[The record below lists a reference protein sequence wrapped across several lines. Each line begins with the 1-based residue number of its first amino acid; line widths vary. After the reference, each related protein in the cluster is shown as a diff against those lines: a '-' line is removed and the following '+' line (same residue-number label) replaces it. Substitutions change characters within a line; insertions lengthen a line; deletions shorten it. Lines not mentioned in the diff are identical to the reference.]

1 LLSKN
6 KAKSKDLILITKLF
20 FFLLIFLTFSN
31 PSFALGKLGH
41 QIVCQLAFEHLP
53 PAKQLKISALLKTIP
68 KKHQRLINNYNYIK
82 KGSPIT
88 FANACTWADAIKRL
102 ENFKAYQP
110 WHYMNVSRNHLKIK
124 ADDCSK
130 NCLPQSVLTHQQIVA
145 KTNKPN
151 WQQAQALLFLGHW
164 LGDIHQ
170 PLHISF
176 ADDLGGNRL
185 RFSHL
190 ATQCKNLHWYWDECI
205 LYKGK
210 HSKTK
215 WLALLTAQ
223 WNQHPQPNWQA
234 EQVWQWADE
243 SFQLAKS
250 ASLNYCRLTNQGR
263 CEKLTGK
270 IRLPENY
277 LDQHQAVI
285 EQRLLLAAQRLTKIL
300 EASL

>member
-1 LLSKN
+1 LFI
-6 KAKSKDLILITKLF
+6 LILV
-20 FFLLIFLTFSN
+20 TFSK
-31 PSFALGKLGH
+31 PSSALGKLGH
-41 QIVCQLAFEHLP
+41 QIVCQLAFENLS
-53 PAKQLKISALLKTIP
+53 PAKQLKISTLLKTIP
-68 KKHQRLINNYNYIK
+68 KKHQRLINNYNYNK
-82 KGSPIT
+82 QNSAIT

-102 ENFKAYQP
+102 ENFKTYRP
-110 WHYMNVSRNHLKIK
+110 WHYMNVPRDHLSITVN
-124 ADDCSK
+124 DCSK
-130 NCLPQSVLTHQQIVA
+130 NCLPQAILTHQKILA
-145 KTNKPN
+145 KTKNAN

-185 RFSHL
+185 RFFHL

-210 HSKTK
+210 NSKKK
-215 WLALLTAQ
+215 WLALLTEK
-223 WNQHPQPNWQA
+223 WNQHSQPNWQS

-270 IRLPENY
+270 IRLPKNY
-277 LDQHQAVI
+277 LIQHQVVI
-285 EQRLLLAAQRLTKIL
+285 EQRLLFAAQRLTRIL
-300 EASL
+300 EVSL